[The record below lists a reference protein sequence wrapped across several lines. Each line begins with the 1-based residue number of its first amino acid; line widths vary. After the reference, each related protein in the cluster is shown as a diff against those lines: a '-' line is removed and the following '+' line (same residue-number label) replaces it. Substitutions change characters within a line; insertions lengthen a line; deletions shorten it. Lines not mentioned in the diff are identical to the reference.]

1 MRRIIFHK
9 HFEKSYSK
17 LSKKTKEA
25 FKDRRNLFLEDPQN
39 PFLGIHMLHGEYKG
53 YKSFNITGDIR
64 VIYKEIKEEVYIFAD
79 IGSHG
84 KLYS

>member
-1 MRRIIFHK
+1 MRRAILNFLKKQKKLLKTEEIF
-9 HFEKSYSK
+9 
-17 LSKKTKEA
+17 
-25 FKDRRNLFLEDPQN
+25 FLEDPQN